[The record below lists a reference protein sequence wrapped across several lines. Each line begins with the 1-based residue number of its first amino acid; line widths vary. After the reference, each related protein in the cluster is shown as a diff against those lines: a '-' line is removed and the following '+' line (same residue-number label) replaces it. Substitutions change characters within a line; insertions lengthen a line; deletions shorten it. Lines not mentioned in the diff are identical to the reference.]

1 MCAFEKEDNEFS
13 NIFPSTTRVNE
24 FVQMPISIKDL
35 AGKILSLIGET
46 KRRMNEN

>member
-1 MCAFEKEDNEFS
+1 MTAFQIKDNEFS
-13 NIFPSTTRVNE
+13 KVFPSASVNG

-35 AGKILSLIGET
+35 TGKILSLIGET